1 MDISEPEGQGARD
14 AATVLPFVAAVL
26 LLPPFV
32 LIFAAPVVTR
42 SALRNREA
50 WALLHAGHRKTPIP
64 DDPANP
70 IYQIAMRNE
79 AAWPIVTW
87 FTARKA

>member
-32 LIFAAPVVTR
+32 LIFAAPVLFGGIPLIVVYIFGV
-42 SALRNREA
+42 
-50 WALLHAGHRKTPIP
+50 WAAIILATYL
-64 DDPANP
+64 
-70 IYQIAMRNE
+70 
-79 AAWPIVTW
+79 
-87 FTARKA
+87 TARRLAGTRAARTGAAPPVEENRG